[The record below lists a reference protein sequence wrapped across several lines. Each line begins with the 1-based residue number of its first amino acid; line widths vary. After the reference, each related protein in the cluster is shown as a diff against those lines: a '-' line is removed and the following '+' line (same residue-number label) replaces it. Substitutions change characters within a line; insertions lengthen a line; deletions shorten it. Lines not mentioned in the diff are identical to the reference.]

1 MPMLWQLQMPVKQRV
16 GLLAVFGV
24 GSIVC
29 IAGAMRVYYSIV
41 VNDGQDGTW
50 TGFDLWTWEA
60 VEVDLGI
67 ACACAPAVKPLLVRW
82 FPRFMASVFG
92 GSSSRTANPSRAAG
106 LPGGNG
112 PFIPMKD
119 SGIRVE
125 RGVTV
130 ERQQRTRD
138 VGGKWDEES
147 SIDTRIGRSLGKD
160 GSSEE
165 SLAKHSVMA
174 GTRIP
179 RR

>member
-1 MPMLWQLQMPVKQRV
+1 MPVKQRI
-16 GLLAVFGV
+16 GLLAIFGV

-67 ACACAPAVKPLLVRW
+67 ACACAPAVKPLLIRW
-82 FPRFMASVFG
+82 FPQLMASIFG
-92 GSSSRTANPSRAAG
+92 ASSSHTANPSRAVG

-130 ERQQRTRD
+130 ERQQRSRNVT
-138 VGGKWDEES
+138 GKWDEES
-147 SIDTRIGRSLGKD
+147 SVDTKIGRSFGKD
-160 GSSEE
+160 ASSEE
-165 SLAKHSVMA
+165 SLADHSIVTN
-174 GTRIP
+174 TRIQ
-179 RR
+179 RN